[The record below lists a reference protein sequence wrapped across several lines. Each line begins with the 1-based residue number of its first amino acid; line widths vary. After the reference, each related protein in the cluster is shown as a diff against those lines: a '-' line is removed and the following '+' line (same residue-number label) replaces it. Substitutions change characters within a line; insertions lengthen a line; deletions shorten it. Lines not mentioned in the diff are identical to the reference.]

1 MAIFTNQQLVD
12 VIKDTVIYSSDISKI
27 EAVME
32 VLAAIREKVNNEQQK
47 QIYTKAI
54 KVLFDRTVILQS
66 PKESGLL

>member
-1 MAIFTNQQLVD
+1 MATFTNEQLVD

-32 VLAAIREKVNNEQQK
+32 VLAAIRNKVTNEQQK

>member
-1 MAIFTNQQLVD
+1 MATFTNEQLVD

-32 VLAAIREKVNNEQQK
+32 VLAAIRNKVNNEQQQ

-54 KVLFDRTVILQS
+54 KELFDRTVILQN

>member
-1 MAIFTNQQLVD
+1 MATFTNEQLVD
-12 VIKDTVIYSSDISKI
+12 VIKDTAIYSSDISKL

-32 VLAAIREKVNNEQQK
+32 VLAAIRNKVINEQQK

>member
-1 MAIFTNQQLVD
+1 MATFTNEQLVD
-12 VIKDTVIYSSDISKI
+12 VIKDTAIYSSDISKI

-32 VLAAIREKVNNEQQK
+32 VLAAIRNKVINEQQK

>member
-1 MAIFTNQQLVD
+1 MAIFTNVQLVD

-32 VLAAIREKVNNEQQK
+32 VLAAIRNKVNNEQQK

-54 KVLFDRTVILQS
+54 KELFDRTVILQN

>member
-1 MAIFTNQQLVD
+1 MATFTNEQLVD
-12 VIKDTVIYSSDISKI
+12 VIKDTVIYSTDISKI

-32 VLAAIREKVNNEQQK
+32 VLAAIRNKVINEQQK

>member
-1 MAIFTNQQLVD
+1 LATFTNEQLVD
-12 VIKDTVIYSSDISKI
+12 VIKDTVIYSTDISKI

-32 VLAAIREKVNNEQQK
+32 VLAAIRNKVINEQQK

>member
-1 MAIFTNQQLVD
+1 MATFTNEQLVD
-12 VIKDTVIYSSDISKI
+12 VIKDTVIYYSDISKI

-32 VLAAIREKVNNEQQK
+32 ALAAIRNKVINEQQK
-47 QIYTKAI
+47 KIYTKAI